1 MILKNKNMNYMIRLV
16 EEEDASFIV
25 GLRNNPKLNRYL
37 SQTSASVDN
46 QINWIRNYKI
56 KEQNNEEF
64 YFIVFENGLRKG
76 LYRLY
81 HINSASFTI
90 GSWLFDSCENKNL
103 PILTDLLMG
112 DIGIYGLNKPVLLFD
127 VRKDN
132 RKVIRYHALKNPLLY
147 TVDELNYWYLLRVEE
162 WETSKTNVMSYF
174 GINPEIYKE
183 FKGLYNVSN
192 IIKIG

>member
-1 MILKNKNMNYMIRLV
+1 MIRLV
-16 EEEDASFIV
+16 EEDDASFIV

-37 SQTSASVDN
+37 SQTSANVNN
-46 QINWIRNYKI
+46 QIFWIRNYKI
-56 KEQNNEEF
+56 KEKNIEEL

-112 DIGIYGLNKPVLLFD
+112 DIGFYGLNKPVLLFD
-127 VRKDN
+127 VRKVN
-132 RKVIRYHALKNPLLY
+132 RKVIQYHALKKPLFY
-147 TVDELNYWYLLRVEE
+147 NEDELNYWYLLKKNE
-162 WETSKTNVMSYF
+162 WELSKMNVLSF
-174 GINPEIYKE
+174 FSINEDTYIE
-183 FKGLYNVSN
+183 FKALYNYYN
-192 IIKIG
+192 NIKI

>member
-1 MILKNKNMNYMIRLV
+1 MTLKNKNMNFMIRLV

-56 KEQNNEEF
+56 KEKNNEEF

-132 RKVIRYHALKNPLLY
+132 RKVIRYHALKNPLFY
-147 TVDELNYWYLLRVEE
+147 TEDELNYWYLLKENE
-162 WETSKTNVMSYF
+162 WEASKINVMSFF

-183 FKGLYNVSN
+183 FKDLYNCSN
-192 IIKIG
+192 NIKV